1 MYDKLSKEQLKRL
14 VMNQMPSKRWEHT
27 LGVVKSSIELAVQ
40 FDVNSDQAE
49 LAAILHDYAKYWP
62 MEAQQKI
69 IEKEGRSI
77 DLLQYDKQLWHAHVG
92 AYVIEKDLGIED
104 QEILNAVRYHT
115 SGREDMTL
123 LDKVICLADY
133 IEPGRNY
140 PGVDTMRELAKAS
153 LEAALIAGLDSTI
166 SVLLKRKKRIYPLT
180 IKARNDLI
188 LKLEKMQ
195 IGG

>member
-27 LGVVKSSIELAVQ
+27 LGVVESSIELAFK
-40 FDVNSDQAE
+40 FDVNPDQAE

-62 MEAQQKI
+62 IEAQQKI
-69 IEKEGRSI
+69 LEKEGRSL

-133 IEPGRNY
+133 IEPGRHF
-140 PGVDTMRELAKAS
+140 PEVDSLRELAEVS
-153 LEAALIAGLDSTI
+153 LDSALIAGLDSTI
-166 SVLLKRKKRIYPLT
+166 SMLIKQKKRIYPLT
-180 IKARNDLI
+180 ILARNDLI
-188 LKLEKMQ
+188 LKLEKTP